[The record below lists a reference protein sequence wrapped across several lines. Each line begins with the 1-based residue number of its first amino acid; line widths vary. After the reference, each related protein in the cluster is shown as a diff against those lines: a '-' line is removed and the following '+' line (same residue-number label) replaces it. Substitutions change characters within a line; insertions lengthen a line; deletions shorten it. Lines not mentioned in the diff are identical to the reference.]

1 MTPLRRRLLS
11 SALGLAAVVLAVG
24 VADSERRT
32 LDLTE
37 DRVLTLSG
45 QTRDVVG
52 AIDRDIDV
60 TLFARPSD
68 PGRVEAVSLLDRYR
82 RLSGGIEVDVV
93 DPDASPGEVTRAGV
107 DPLLGGVVLRS
118 GERVEQVPFATE
130 GDLTGAIAR
139 LLRDR
144 ASVVCV
150 TTGHGERSLTDTAGP
165 GIAEAA
171 ALLERDGHEIRVIDL
186 LAGPE
191 VPPACTVVVMAAP
204 TGRLSGRV
212 QRGLASWVAD
222 DGRLLLLTD
231 PVSAGSPLS
240 GVLAD
245 HGLRVERGIVLEGD
259 TANVVAGDV
268 AAPIV
273 DRYRSG
279 NPIGRGLAPTFF
291 PGVQEV
297 AVDDEVSVPGLTVA
311 RIAETSDVS
320 YLERDPLEAEFD
332 PADDR
337 PGPVTVVGAA
347 DRSRVDGAD
356 VRRTRIVVTGDVE
369 FATDEFLAEAG
380 NAQLLRQTV
389 AWLTQTED
397 LVAISPNL
405 PRDRP
410 LAFTDARATYT
421 RVLSIGVVPGLF
433 LLAGAMVWALRR
445 GR

>member
-11 SALGLAAVVLAVG
+11 SALGLAAVVVAVA
-24 VADSERRT
+24 VADSERRVV
-32 LDLTE
+32 DLTE

-45 QTRDVVG
+45 QTREVVG
-52 AIDRDIDV
+52 AVDRDIDV

-82 RLSGGIEVDVV
+82 RLSDRIEVDVV

-118 GERVEQVPFATE
+118 GDRVEQVPFATE
-130 GDLTGAIAR
+130 GDLTGAMAR

-144 ASVVCV
+144 ASVACL
-150 TTGHGERSLTDTAGP
+150 TTGHGERSRADTTGAGLS
-165 GIAEAA
+165 EAA
-171 ALLERDGHEIRVIDL
+171 ALLERDGHEVREIDL
-186 LAGPE
+186 LADPE
-191 VPPACTVVVMAAP
+191 VPVGCTVVVMAAL
-204 TGRLSGRV
+204 TGQLADRAERSLGR
-212 QRGLASWVAD
+212 WVAD

-231 PVSAGSPLS
+231 PVSTASPLRDR
-240 GVLAD
+240 LAD

-259 TANVVAGDV
+259 TANVVGGDV

-279 NPIGRGLAPTFF
+279 NPVGRGLAPTFF

-297 AVDDEVSVPGLTVA
+297 AVDDEVDVAGLTVA

-320 YLERDPLEAEFD
+320 YLERNPVEAEFD
-332 PADDR
+332 PTDDR
-337 PGPVTVVGAA
+337 PGPVTVVGSA

-356 VRRTRIVVTGDVE
+356 VRRTRIVVTGDVD
-369 FATDEFLAEAG
+369 FATNEFLAEAG
-380 NAQLLRQTV
+380 NAQLLRQAV

-433 LLAGAMVWALRR
+433 LLAGAMVWAVRR